1 MELKLTTGGRYNVS
15 EEQCSFNFQH
25 DSKKAMGVIG
35 IYAVKVKLTV
45 VTPSKPFNATKL
57 F

>member
-1 MELKLTTGGRYNVS
+1 MELKLTTGGRYNMS
-15 EEQCSFNFQH
+15 ESSVPSTSSMIE
-25 DSKKAMGVIG
+25 MGVIG